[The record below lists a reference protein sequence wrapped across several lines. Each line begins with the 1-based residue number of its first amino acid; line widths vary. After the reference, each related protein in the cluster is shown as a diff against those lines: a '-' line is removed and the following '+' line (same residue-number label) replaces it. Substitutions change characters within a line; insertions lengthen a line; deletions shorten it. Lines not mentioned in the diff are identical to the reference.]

1 MSYIKSGK
9 EQGATLHTGG
19 ERIGSEG
26 YFVQPTIFT
35 DVTPDM
41 RIVREEIFG
50 PVSVVFKFRDEDDVV
65 HQANDSDYGLAAA
78 IFTKDVKKAVR
89 TANALNAGTVW
100 INMTGQV
107 HPAVPFGGYKQSG
120 IGRELGEY
128 ALAKYVVV
136 CYFRMSI
143 LMRWTLYSY
152 TNVKAVQVNVGMQ
165 I

>member
-1 MSYIKSGK
+1 MNYIKSGK

-50 PVSVVFKFRDEDDVV
+50 PVSVVFKFKDEDDVV

-100 INMTGQV
+100 INMTSQV

-136 CYFRMSI
+136 RYFDMSMLI
-143 LMRWTLYSY
+143 RCTPYSY